1 VNNQKTKIKKGVKM
15 KKLIAIISIVT
26 ALATVLVM
34 ALPVSA
40 ASFGA
45 TATVGAGGSAP
56 YMIAVFSTPNEDSST
71 TSPNGPGVKPEFVL
85 PNSSGTFSNLNAAS
99 DGWKMIKFYV
109 IAADSSS
116 TFQGNINGINVTVN
130 YPAAASTATVG
141 QTGYYVPGAE
151 KFQLDASKDGNGAWT
166 ASQVYPTTEYY
177 PSEPF
182 MSSVNG
188 VQATPP
194 AWTVRVLTPSVGATP
209 AADIVD
215 VNADGTPNP
224 TAVPSSDDGD
234 GHLSD
239 ILTSWGSM
247 VSYGQNPYTMVQ
259 YNASSAG
266 AQFNANKALCLELT
280 GWIWFHQPAVT
291 YSYTSKAV
299 TTTWSS
305 ALTNYFHFIGYTSL
319 YTDFSTVTWNNLPS
333 SGINLSIPG
342 DTDLST
348 PTQPTVWDNGN
359 LDATLSVS
367 ATGLYL
373 NGDSTYGK
381 NGIHADPTKRIDQF
395 DATLTYKGPTMSDLI
410 VGNVIFN
417 DGDPARLITVGA
429 NTTDGTPVL
438 LKACNPAQID
448 FSLHGLASYNNPGV
462 YSGTLTLT
470 IGTYTPP
477 SPY

>member
-1 VNNQKTKIKKGVKM
+1 M

-26 ALATVLVM
+26 ALATILAM

-40 ASFGA
+40 AGPSTTGVSA
-45 TATVGAGGSAP
+45 AATVGAGGSAP
-56 YMIAVFSTPNEDSST
+56 YMIAVFSTPNEDSSNT
-71 TSPNGPGVKPEFVL
+71 SLGTSPLGPGPGVKPEFVL
-85 PNSSGTFSNLNAAS
+85 PNIGTGTFTSLPIAS

-109 IAADSSS
+109 IAADTSNP
-116 TFQGNINGINVTVN
+116 TFQANIQGINVTVN

-151 KFQLDASKDGNGAWT
+151 KFQLDASKNSDGSWT
-166 ASQVYPTTEYY
+166 ASQVYTTAEYY

-182 MSSVNG
+182 KSSVNG

-194 AWTVRVLTPSVGATP
+194 AWTVRQLTP

-215 VNADGTPNP
+215 VDANGQPNP
-224 TAVPSSDDGD
+224 TAGSNDGD

-239 ILTSWGSM
+239 ILTSWGNM
-247 VSYGQNPYTMVQ
+247 VIYGTNPYT
-259 YNASSAG
+259 NAPYDATSAG

-280 GWIWFHQPAVT
+280 GWIWFHQPVVT
-291 YSYTSKAV
+291 YSYTAKAV
-299 TTTWSS
+299 TTTWSGI
-305 ALTNYFHFIGYTSL
+305 LTNYFHFIGYTSL
-319 YTDFSTVTWNNLPS
+319 YADFTTVNWGTIPS

-342 DTDLST
+342 DTDLRTS
-348 PTQPTVWDNGN
+348 TQPTVWDNGN
-359 LDATLSVS
+359 VDATLSVS
-367 ATGLYL
+367 GTGLYL
-373 NGDSTYGK
+373 NGDATYK
-381 NGIHADPTKRIDQF
+381 NGGIHADPTKRIDQF
-395 DATLTYKGPTMSDLI
+395 DATLTFKDGNAQDLI
-410 VGNVIFN
+410 TGNVIFN
-417 DGDPARLITVGA
+417 DGESAKLITV
-429 NTTDGTPVL
+429 NGTIDSTAVL